1 MVIGKRKS
9 LVALSFFAFS
19 LVQAGAQ
26 SQDMDLRDAVHEL
39 LSNALQINISA
50 RVLPPDE
57 KPVWNVESSKL
68 TIPGR
73 SVRIRLDGD
82 NVRIYL
88 ICTPYV
94 RENGTVL
101 LLAQGQVWL
110 SEPPDKEI
118 KYFSTFYSIPV
129 SFGEKVLFFPL
140 GLSDKAAGN
149 GGETAAAGASGTAAE
164 EEQAEEGGGETPAG
178 DEAVKTDEGTGEV
191 QAQKE
196 FFNIQMEIQ
205 IVPYKDKA
213 KK

>member
-1 MVIGKRKS
+1 MTAGKKN
-9 LVALSFFAFS
+9 LVTLSFFALS
-19 LVQAGAQ
+19 LAQARAQ

-50 RVLPPDE
+50 RVLPSDE

-73 SVRIRLDGD
+73 SVKIRLDGD

-94 RENGTVL
+94 RDNGTVL

-110 SEPPDKEI
+110 SEPPDKEV

-140 GLSDKAAGN
+140 GLSDKMTGN
-149 GGETAAAGASGTAAE
+149 GGETAAVGATGTAGDDVEAE
-164 EEQAEEGGGETPAG
+164 PAG
-178 DEAVKTDEGTGEV
+178 EEAAEGEAAADAGTGGDEERKEV
-191 QAQKE
+191 
-196 FFNIQMEIQ
+196 FNIQMEIQ